1 MTSSLV
7 ITLVKVMFYEVD
19 DSKKESCKFQAKIED
34 LLLVNTLLG
43 ILFFLAKLVKG
54 ARRLLD
60 RTNAVLQK

>member
-7 ITLVKVMFYEVD
+7 ITLVKVMFYEVN
-19 DSKKESCKFQAKIED
+19 DSKKESCKFQAS
-34 LLLVNTLLG
+34 LLLVTALLG

-60 RTNAVLQK
+60 QTNAVLQK